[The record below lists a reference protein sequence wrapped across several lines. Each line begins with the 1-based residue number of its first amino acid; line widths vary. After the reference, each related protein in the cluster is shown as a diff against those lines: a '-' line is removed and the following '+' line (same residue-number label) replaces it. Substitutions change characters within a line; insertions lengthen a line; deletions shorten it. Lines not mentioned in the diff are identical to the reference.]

1 MSLVVL
7 RSRVPPM
14 PPRVSILIST
24 YNSPEWLS
32 LCLWGYAGQTFRDF
46 ELIVADDG
54 STLATAQAIHRIRRE
69 AGLEIRHVWQEHRG
83 FGKCAILNQ
92 AILVASAD
100 YLIFTDG
107 DCIPR
112 YDFVEQH
119 VRLAE
124 PGRFLSGGAVRLP
137 RNVSRAI
144 GSEDVVNRRATD
156 PRWLAS
162 RGLAAGRS
170 RWTLAAGRRLAWLW
184 DQATTTKATF
194 NGGNA
199 SVWKESVFRVNGFDE
214 TMGYGGEDREL
225 GDRLANLGLRGKQI
239 RHRAVCVHLDHDR
252 TYVDS
257 ATLER
262 NLALRRQTLRT
273 RAAWTP
279 HGIRK
284 GFVSF
289 EHYLESVREAARA
302 KRFRA
307 AA

>member
-1 MSLVVL
+1 MP
-7 RSRVPPM
+7 RSVA
-14 PPRVSILIST
+14 ILIST
-24 YNSPEWLS
+24 YDSPKWLS
-32 LCLWGYAGQTFRDF
+32 LCLWGYAGQTFQDF

-54 STLATAQAIHRIRRE
+54 STIETARAIHRVRRE
-69 AGLEIRHVWQEHRG
+69 AGLEIRHVWQEHHG

-119 VRLAE
+119 LRLAE

-137 RNVSRAI
+137 RNASRAI
-144 GSEDVVNRRATD
+144 GTEDVVKRRATD
-156 PRWLAS
+156 PKWLAVHGFPTG
-162 RGLAAGRS
+162 RGW
-170 RWTLAAGRRLAWLW
+170 WTLAAGRRFAWFW
-184 DQATTTKATF
+184 DKMTTTKATF

-199 SVWKESVFRVNGFDE
+199 SVWRNDVLRVNGYDE

-225 GDRLANLGLRGKQI
+225 GDRLLNLGLRGKQI
-239 RHRAVCVHLDHDR
+239 RHRAICVHLDHHR
-252 TYVDS
+252 GYVD
-257 ATLER
+257 AAVMER
-262 NLALRRQTLRT
+262 NLALRRQTQKT
-273 RAAWTP
+273 RATWTP

-284 GFVSF
+284 GFLSY
-289 EHYLESVREAARA
+289 EHYLQSIREAGEM